1 MVFIKEEVENV
12 LSNLHGVYWFVANL
26 LYGSGLRLLECL
38 RLRVKDIDFDYS
50 ILNELSTKVN
60 DRMLLAYGG
69 GKDSIII

>member
-1 MVFIKEEVENV
+1 M
-12 LSNLHGVYWFVANL
+12 ANL

-38 RLRVKDIDFDYS
+38 RLREKDIDFDYS